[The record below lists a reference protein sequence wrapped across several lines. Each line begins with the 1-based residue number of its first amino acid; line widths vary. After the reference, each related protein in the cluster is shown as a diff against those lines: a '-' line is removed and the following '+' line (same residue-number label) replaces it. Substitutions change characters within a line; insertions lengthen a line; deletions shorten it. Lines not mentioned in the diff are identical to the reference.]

1 MTKHAHAVQICIA
14 DRGLARRVEAATRT
28 ALARATADVDDLAL
42 RTESV
47 PVVHLRT
54 RRRFE
59 ALGPSALVGAIAVM
73 QVTEKSARRLPALV
87 DDVRAAGA
95 LGVQIVWDGMSPP
108 RDRVERHVFTILE
121 RARATPKAPPVVLS
135 RSTEPARALRVL
147 VSQRKEPNG

>member
-1 MTKHAHAVQICIA
+1 VKHAPAIQVCIA
-14 DRGLARRVEAATRT
+14 DRGLARRVEAATRA
-28 ALARATADVDDLAL
+28 ALARATADIDARAA
-42 RTESV
+42 RTADV
-47 PVVHLRT
+47 PVVRLRT
-54 RRRFE
+54 RKRFE
-59 ALGPSALVGAIAVM
+59 ALGPSALTGAIAVM
-73 QVTEKSARRLPALV
+73 RVTEKSASRLPALV

-95 LGVQIVWDGMSPP
+95 LGVQIVWDGESPP